1 MYQAYPEILDGFEL
15 PEGMDNETLRLAIFE
30 YAGENEVRYSNPEL
44 LAKLINAW
52 FERNKSQF
60 GRIWFTIN
68 ADYNPIEN
76 YDRKE
81 CFLTKDDNVTTD
93 RHTGTESNERKGTVT
108 NERSGTNTIEETGT
122 ETTQNSGNE
131 TSAHEVAGYDSNDF
145 VNAYKDTHTPNVTET
160 RTPNITKTETPN
172 ITETQTPD
180 ITETRTPDL
189 EDKRTENL
197 ERINSG
203 RAHGNIGV
211 TTTQAMIEEER
222 RVAQYDIYRDIALK
236 FETEF
241 TIPVYGRCYL

>member
-1 MYQAYPEILDGFEL
+1 MYQAYPEILDGFSL
-15 PEGMDNETLRLAIFE
+15 PDGMENETLRLAIFE

-52 FERNKSQF
+52 FERNKPQF

-81 CFLTKDDNVTTD
+81 YFLTKDDNVVTD
-93 RHTGTESNERKGTVT
+93 NHTGTESNERKGTVK
-108 NERSGTNTIEETGT
+108 NERTGTNTVTESGT
-122 ETTQNSGNE
+122 EKVENTGSE
-131 TSAHEVAGYDSNDF
+131 SSKREVAGYDSDTF
-145 VNAYKDTHTPNVTET
+145 VNDSQDTRTPNLTET
-160 RTPNITKTETPN
+160 RTPDLTKTETPN

-189 EDKRTENL
+189 EDKRTEDMKRVNA
-197 ERINSG
+197 G

-211 TTTQAMIEEER
+211 TTTQQMIEEER

-236 FETEF
+236 FESEF

>member
-1 MYQAYPEILDGFEL
+1 MYQAYPEILDGFSL
-15 PEGMDNETLRLAIFE
+15 PDGMENETLRLAIFE

-44 LAKLINAW
+44 LTKLINAW

-81 CFLTKDDNVTTD
+81 YFLTKDDNVVTD
-93 RHTGTESNERKGTVT
+93 DHTGSAANERKGTVK
-108 NERSGTNTIEETGT
+108 NERTGTNTVTESGT
-122 ETTQNSGNE
+122 EKVENTGSE
-131 TSAHEVAGYDSNDF
+131 SSKREVAGYDSDTF
-145 VNAYKDTHTPNVTET
+145 VNDSQDTRTPNLTET
-160 RTPNITKTETPN
+160 RTPDLTKTETPN

-180 ITETRTPDL
+180 IKETYTRYLT
-189 EDKRTENL
+189 DKRTEDMK
-197 ERINSG
+197 RINAG

-236 FETEF
+236 FESEF
-241 TIPVYGRCYL
+241 TIPIYGRCYL

>member
-1 MYQAYPEILDGFEL
+1 MYQAYPEILDGFSL
-15 PEGMDNETLRLAIFE
+15 PEGMDHETLRLAIFE
-30 YAGENEVRYSNPEL
+30 YAGENEVRYSSPDL

-81 CFLTKDDNVTTD
+81 YFLTKDDNVVTD
-93 RHTGTESNERKGTVT
+93 SHTGTESNERKGTVKS
-108 NERSGTNTIEETGT
+108 ERTGTNTVEESGT
-122 ETTQNSGNE
+122 ETVQTSGSE
-131 TSAHEVAGYDSNDF
+131 TSLHEVSGYDSETF
-145 VNAYKDTHTPNVTET
+145 VNDYTDTRTPNTTET
-160 RTPNITKTETPN
+160 RTPNTTRTETPD
-172 ITETQTPD
+172 IMEIQTPD

-189 EDKRTENL
+189 TDKRTEDMK
-197 ERINSG
+197 RINSG

-222 RVAQYDIYRDIALK
+222 RVSQYDIYRDIALK
-236 FETEF
+236 FENEF
-241 TIPVYGRCYL
+241 TIPIYGRCYL

>member
-1 MYQAYPEILDGFEL
+1 
-15 PEGMDNETLRLAIFE
+15 MDSETLRLAIFE
-30 YAGENEVRYSNPEL
+30 YAGENEVRYSNPDL

-52 FERNKSQF
+52 FERNKTQF

-81 CFLTKDDNVTTD
+81 YFLTKDDNVTTD
-93 RHTGTESNERKGTVT
+93 VHTGTESNERKGTVK
-108 NERSGTNTIEETGT
+108 NERKGTNTITETGS
-122 ETTQNSGNE
+122 ETVENTGSE
-131 TSAHEVAGYDSNDF
+131 SSKHEVAGYDSNVF
-145 VNAYKDTHTPNVTET
+145 VNDSQDTRTPELIET
-160 RTPNITKTETPN
+160 RTPDITKTETPN

-180 ITETRTPDL
+180 ITETRRPDL
-189 EDKRTENL
+189 EDKRTEDL
-197 ERINSG
+197 KRINSG

-236 FETEF
+236 FENEF